1 MRNPP
6 RGLTDPVWLHWIELA
21 PAVDA
26 DERSD
31 LYHGIA
37 KAWLGAA
44 PKSPV
49 FPPGE
54 SALMRQ
60 WINEY
65 LSAIQAEIAARP
77 KLKTQELEKASWATI
92 GGLLS
97 FGAGKTLIT
106 IGAIAF
112 NPIAAGLAGVGIGYA
127 VISVYRDSFKV
138 RRANM
143 LEEIAR
149 GLAAIRDRL

>member
-1 MRNPP
+1 MKNPP
-6 RGLTDPVWLHWIELA
+6 RGLSDSLWLDWIALA
-21 PAVDA
+21 PEVDVDDKGDA
-26 DERSD
+26 YFR
-31 LYHGIA
+31 IA
-37 KAWLGAA
+37 KTWLRHA
-44 PKSPV
+44 PQPPVASPS
-49 FPPGE
+49 E

-60 WINEY
+60 WISEY
-65 LSAIQAEIAARP
+65 IAAIHAEVASRP
-77 KLKTQELEKASWATI
+77 SLKMQELEKASWATI

-97 FGAGKTLIT
+97 FGAGKSLIAV
-106 IGAIAF
+106 GAIAF

-127 VISVYRDSFKV
+127 VIAVYRDSFKV